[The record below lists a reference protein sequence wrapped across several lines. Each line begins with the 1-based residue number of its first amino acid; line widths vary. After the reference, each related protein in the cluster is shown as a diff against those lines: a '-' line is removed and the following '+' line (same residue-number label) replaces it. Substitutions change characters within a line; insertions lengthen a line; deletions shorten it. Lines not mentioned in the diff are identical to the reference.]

1 MSNQIKKD
9 QLQEDYREMKK
20 NIEEEIRLEKER
32 LELLEKLEYFKSEF
46 EKMQLDNKK

>member
-20 NIEEEIRLEKER
+20 I
-32 LELLEKLEYFKSEF
+32 S
-46 EKMQLDNKK
+46 KKKYSSKKKN